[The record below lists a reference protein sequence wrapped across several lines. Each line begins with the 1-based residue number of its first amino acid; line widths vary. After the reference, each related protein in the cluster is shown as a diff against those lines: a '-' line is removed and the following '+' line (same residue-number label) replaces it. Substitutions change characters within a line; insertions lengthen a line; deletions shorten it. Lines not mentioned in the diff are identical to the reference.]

1 MSALTSTVFSYQKPI
16 AIAVEK
22 MFPNLIINNESK
34 ARKKKK
40 KKVIYFLF
48 REEKKMAC

>member
-22 MFPNLIINNESK
+22 MFPNPIINNEST
-34 ARKKKK
+34 AREKKKK
-40 KKVIYFLF
+40 K
-48 REEKKMAC
+48 